1 VRKSTVHHGDD
12 LQTGFRGFEITVF
25 EKSVEKMKN
34 DLKEISMRFG
44 IEFEKI

>member
-25 EKSVEKMKN
+25 RKSEENLWEIGLQEVLILFGMK
-34 DLKEISMRFG
+34 FQ
-44 IEFEKI
+44 